1 MHKSRRVVRRSL
13 LPYVNQ
19 TWEVDSSTGS
29 LNEDDITIISNT
41 VYRAIDNNMVQPG
54 TTNPQISGR
63 EVIIDPDQD
72 ILSSDQLLITYK
84 LVPKGTTAAIYVTE
98 GFTSS
103 IG

>member
-1 MHKSRRVVRRSL
+1 
-13 LPYVNQ
+13 
-19 TWEVDSSTGS
+19 
-29 LNEDDITIISNT
+29 
-41 VYRAIDNNMVQPG
+41 MVQPG